1 MIFGGDIVA
10 ARKKSIDFEKKLDQ
24 LESLVNDMEKGA
36 LSLEDS
42 LKAFEDGI
50 KITRE
55 CQQALKAAELKVEM
69 LTKDSDSPVNFEQ
82 EPEND

>member
-1 MIFGGDIVA
+1 MA
-10 ARKKSIDFEKKLDQ
+10 TRKKSIDFEKKLDQ
-24 LESLVNDMEKGA
+24 LETLVSDMEKGS

-42 LKAFEDGI
+42 LKSFEDGI

-55 CQQALKAAELKVEM
+55 CQQALTDAELKVEM
-69 LTKDSDSPVNFEQ
+69 LTRDSNEPENF

>member
-1 MIFGGDIVA
+1 MA
-10 ARKKSIDFEKKLDQ
+10 TRKKSINFESKLNQ
-24 LESLVNDMEKGA
+24 LETLVDEMEKGT

-55 CQQALKAAELKVEM
+55 CQQALKEAVLKVEM
-69 LTKDSDSPVNFEQ
+69 LTKDSKAPVNFE
-82 EPEND
+82 PETDE